1 MSDPERED
9 EQSAY
14 RSLLDRDAAPGL
26 ARLAAGAWWRTGL
39 WTAHAAVD
47 ATRRVAQAARSG
59 EAAGALVDDARR
71 EVARAGRRLLGIG
84 EGDSDKTPEPDIR
97 DYDDERLHE
106 GWEKLMDLSTE
117 IEVEVDGHP
126 AFAGILS
133 QLHPDEARILRLLAT
148 EGPQAAVDVRNWRP
162 LGIGSHVVAP
172 GLNMIGQHA
181 GCLMVERVPVYLSN
195 LFRLG
200 LIWFSRDPVGEIG
213 PYQVL
218 EAQPEVKE
226 ALKRAGRGTTVR
238 RSVRLTPFGEQFVR
252 ACLPEGTGEF
262 EAVAG
267 AIARPIDEVPP
278 PTETPEPGVT

>member
-1 MSDPERED
+1 MSEYERED
-9 EQSAY
+9 GQSAY

-26 ARLAAGAWWRTGL
+26 ARLAAGAWWRTGV
-39 WTAHAAVD
+39 WTAHAALD
-47 ATRRVAQAARSG
+47 ATRRVAEAARSG
-59 EAAGALVDDARR
+59 EAAATLVDDTRR

-84 EGDSDKTPEPDIR
+84 ESGSGETPEPDIR
-97 DYDDERLHE
+97 DYDDERLHA
-106 GWEKLMDLSTE
+106 GWERLMALSTE
-117 IEVEVDGHP
+117 IEVDVDGHP

-181 GCLMVERVPVYLSN
+181 GCLMVDRVPVYLSN

-262 EAVAG
+262 DAVT
-267 AIARPIDEVPP
+267 RPIDEVPP
-278 PTETPEPGVT
+278 PTESPEPGGT

>member
-26 ARLAAGAWWRTGL
+26 ARLAAGAWWQTGL

-59 EAAGALVDDARR
+59 EAAGTLVDDARR

-106 GWEKLMDLSTE
+106 GWERLMDLSAE
-117 IEVEVDGHP
+117 IEVDVDGHP

-262 EAVAG
+262 EVVAG

>member
-1 MSDPERED
+1 MSEPERD
-9 EQSAY
+9 DDQGAY
-14 RSLLDRDAAPGL
+14 RSLLDREAAPGL

-47 ATRRVAQAARSG
+47 ATRRIAGAARSG

-71 EVARAGRRLLGIG
+71 EVARAGRQLLGIG
-84 EGDSDKTPEPDIR
+84 EGAPGPDAR

-106 GWEKLMDLSTE
+106 GWERLMDLSTE
-117 IEVEVDGHP
+117 IDVEVDGHP

-218 EAQPEVKE
+218 EAQPEVKD

-252 ACLPEGTGEF
+252 ACLPEGSEEL

-267 AIARPIDEVPP
+267 AIARPVDEVPP